1 MSVVAG
7 SRSKAGFTLNMMAST
22 SPERAARRA
31 TSGAWVDR
39 PIWPIVPAS
48 LSART

>member
-22 SPERAARRA
+22 SPERAASFA
-31 TSGAWVDR
+31 TWGLWVES
-39 PIWPIVPAS
+39 PMCSIVPAAFS
-48 LSART
+48 SRT